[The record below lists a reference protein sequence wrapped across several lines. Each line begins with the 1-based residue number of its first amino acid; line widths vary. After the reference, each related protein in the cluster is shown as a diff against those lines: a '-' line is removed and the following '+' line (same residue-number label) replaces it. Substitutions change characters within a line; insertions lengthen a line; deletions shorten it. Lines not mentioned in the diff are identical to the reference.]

1 MYDRV
6 VRYLSISIII
16 LLFDLGHAKPKNQFI
31 GEWTLDFHRTL
42 QENPLLSESKNSDLF
57 TGINLPL
64 KVVFSIE
71 GGFEEHISKSTLSG
85 TWSRYDDHL
94 AVVRLESDKNVI
106 LERNRYKN
114 RIDNSPNRYQKTRDY
129 QRLYWLNRLSV
140 RKYHYL
146 DGHVSQEIDLGDRVI
161 RVFLKRI
168 SP

>member
-1 MYDRV
+1 M
-6 VRYLSISIII
+6 II
-16 LLFDLGHAKPKNQFI
+16 LLFDLSYAKPKNQFV
-31 GEWTLDFHRTL
+31 GEWTLDLNRTL
-42 QENPLLSESKNSDLF
+42 QENPLLLESINTDLLS
-57 TGINLPL
+57 GINVPL
-64 KVVFSIE
+64 KVVFSNQ
-71 GGFEEHISKSTLSG
+71 GGFEEQLSKRTFSG

-146 DGHVSQEIDLGDRVI
+146 DGHVSHDIDLGDRVI

-168 SP
+168 

>member
-1 MYDRV
+1 M
-6 VRYLSISIII
+6 II
-16 LLFDLGHAKPKNQFI
+16 LLFDLSYAKPKNQFI
-31 GEWTLDFHRTL
+31 GEWTLDINRTL
-42 QENPLLSESKNSDLF
+42 QENPSLLESINTDLLS
-57 TGINLPL
+57 GINVPL
-64 KVVFSIE
+64 KVVFFNQ
-71 GGFEEHISKSTLSG
+71 GGFEEQLSKRTFSG
-85 TWSRYDDHL
+85 TWSRYDDYL

-146 DGHVSQEIDLGDRVI
+146 DGHVSHDIDLGDRVI

-168 SP
+168 

>member
-1 MYDRV
+1 M
-6 VRYLSISIII
+6 II
-16 LLFDLGHAKPKNQFI
+16 LLFDLSYAKPKNQFI
-31 GEWTLDFHRTL
+31 GEWTLDIHKTL
-42 QENPLLSESKNSDLF
+42 QENPLLLESINTDLLS
-57 TGINLPL
+57 GINVPL
-64 KVVFSIE
+64 KVVFSNQ
-71 GGFEEHISKSTLSG
+71 GGFEEQLSKRTFSG

-146 DGHVSQEIDLGDRVI
+146 DGHVSHDIDLGDRVI

-168 SP
+168 

>member
-6 VRYLSISIII
+6 VRYLSISMII

-31 GEWTLDFHRTL
+31 GEWTLDLHRTL

-57 TGINLPL
+57 SDLNLPL
-64 KVVFSIE
+64 KIVFSIE
-71 GGFEEHISKSTLSG
+71 GGFEEQVSKNTLRG

-94 AVVRLESDKNVI
+94 AVVRLESDKNVM
-106 LERNRYKN
+106 LERNRFKN

-129 QRLYWLNRLSV
+129 QRLYRLNRLSV

-168 SP
+168 SL

>member
-1 MYDRV
+1 MYDRLI
-6 VRYLSISIII
+6 RYLSISMII
-16 LLFDLGHAKPKNQFI
+16 LLFDLSYAKPKNQFI
-31 GEWTLDFHRTL
+31 GEWTLDINRTL
-42 QENPLLSESKNSDLF
+42 QENPSLLESINTDLINS
-57 TGINLPL
+57 INVPL
-64 KVVFSIE
+64 KVVFSNQ
-71 GGFEEHISKSTLSG
+71 GGFEEQLSKRTFSG

-146 DGHVSQEIDLGDRVI
+146 DGHVSHDIDLGDRVI

-168 SP
+168 